1 MKKWN
6 EAMEDIRFDGKN
18 QVMQFIDSEENKRRS
33 IFEKLLT
40 ILDHEI
46 EIPLPSVVAIGLVF
60 LLVISLQSFSN
71 RDDSYEYTITVVNQ
85 WGQYE
90 TY

>member
-6 EAMEDIRFDGKN
+6 ESMDDIRFDGKN
-18 QVMQFIDSEENKRRS
+18 QVMNFIESEENKRKS
-33 IFEKLLT
+33 IFEKLLNL
-40 ILDHEI
+40 LDYEI
-46 EIPLPSVVAIGLVF
+46 EIPVPSVVAIGLVF